1 MLLRLIKAGV
11 SLLAL
16 GLNCPSQS
24 PSNTCNDVFNS
35 LSPIPGN
42 AEPGM
47 AEPLVLGPMIWAV
60 VGGATIYPVEGLD
73 AKIHLAYEVAYTAT
87 ALPLQVETID
97 VVDAH
102 TNMPAGTNH
111 VLSIKNE
118 NITSLARH
126 YPFPQAGT
134 LDKTEFSSHFAAG
147 QTGFVYFDVVFDHR
161 DQVPDAIAH
170 RIKISFKGADGKETE
185 MSIVGSITRVSCSRA
200 VILSPPLRGSGWLNG
215 NGCCLE
221 IGPHRAVLLP
231 ANGTLRPAEHFAIDF
246 VKLNH
251 EGLAFHDDPRKS
263 ENWFCYGSEVV
274 AAASGIVVEAVDQY
288 DNQIPNQPAVNVTAV
303 NAAGNHVIIDMGA
316 GHYALYA
323 HLAPHSVSLSLG
335 QYVRQGARIGLIGN
349 TGSSTAPH
357 LHFQVMNRP
366 SALDAYGLPFLF
378 DQFQYR
384 GSLQANLADLDD
396 LVSKGKVIALDS
408 KGSGVK
414 TEVMPLSR
422 SLMDFN

>member
-1 MLLRLIKAGV
+1 MLLRLTKGAV
-11 SLLAL
+11 PFVAAAL
-16 GLNCPSQS
+16 ICSTLRAA
-24 PSNTCNDVFNS
+24 NTCGDTVDS
-35 LSPIPGN
+35 LSPIPGK
-42 AEPGM
+42 AELGM
-47 AEPLVLGPMIWAV
+47 AEPIVLAPMMWAM

-73 AKIHLAYEVAYTAT
+73 GKVHLAYEVAYTAT
-87 ALPLQVETID
+87 ALPLEVESIE
-97 VVDAH
+97 VVDAC
-102 TNMPAGTNH
+102 TGIPVGTNR

-126 YPFPQAGT
+126 YPFSQPET
-134 LDKTEFSSHFAAG
+134 LVKSEFSNRFTAG
-147 QTGFVYFDVVFDHR
+147 QTGFVYFDVVFDHL
-161 DQVPDAIAH
+161 DQVPKAIAH
-170 RIKISFKGADGKETE
+170 RAKISFEHPVGKKQE
-185 MSIVGSITRVSCSRA
+185 MSITGGITIVNRGRA
-200 VILSPPLRGSGWLNG
+200 LILSPPLRGSGWLNG

-251 EGLAFHDDPRKS
+251 EGLAFHDDPRKT
-263 ENWFCYGSEVV
+263 ENWFCYESEVV
-274 AAASGIVVEAVDQY
+274 AAGSGMVVEAVDQY

-323 HLAPHSVSLSLG
+323 HLAPRSVSVSLG
-335 QYVRQGARIGLIGN
+335 HYVRQGARIGLVGN

-396 LVSKGKVIALDS
+396 LVSKGKVIALDG

-422 SLMDFN
+422 SVMDFN